1 MTYKGKYKLRNPK
14 KYVGDRDKVIY
25 RSLWERQAFI
35 WVESQDNI
43 VEWVSEEVVVPY
55 VCQTDKKVHR
65 YHIDLYFKTADGKK
79 YLIEIKPAKET
90 KPPKKPVG
98 RSRRYLSESLT
109 YIKNQSKWKAA
120 TQFALD
126 NGCTFQIWTED
137 TLKSLGI
144 KIISPRAKKKK

>member
-43 VEWVSEEVVVPY
+43 IEWVSEEVIVPY

-65 YHIDLYFKTADGKK
+65 Y
-79 YLIEIKPAKET
+79 
-90 KPPKKPVG
+90 
-98 RSRRYLSESLT
+98 
-109 YIKNQSKWKAA
+109 
-120 TQFALD
+120 
-126 NGCTFQIWTED
+126 
-137 TLKSLGI
+137 
-144 KIISPRAKKKK
+144 